1 MSINKKLFNIQKMI
15 FIAFFTSLVY
25 YYVVYEIIW
34 EVKYLKQ
41 TFYLEFYGKQL
52 DQAELVKAAKAI
64 WTKSGQKASELTSLK
79 LYVKPEENMVYYVF
93 NEDETGSFSID

>member
-1 MSINKKLFNIQKMI
+1 MKS
-15 FIAFFTSLVY
+15 
-25 YYVVYEIIW
+25 
-34 EVKYLKQ
+34 

-52 DQAELVKAAKAI
+52 DQAALVKTAKSI
-64 WTKSGQKASELTSLK
+64 WTKSGKKAAELNSLK